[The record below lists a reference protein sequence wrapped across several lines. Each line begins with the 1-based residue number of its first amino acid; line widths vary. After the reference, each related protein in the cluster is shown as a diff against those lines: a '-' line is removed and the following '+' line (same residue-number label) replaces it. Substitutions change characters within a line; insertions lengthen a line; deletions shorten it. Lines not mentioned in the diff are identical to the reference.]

1 MAPAQDSGGPG
12 GHSPTAVPG
21 TDIRTLAEL
30 RQRWDEL
37 EAEQHRFIAA
47 LSEADL
53 GRVVELK
60 DTQGKMSRFP
70 LGLLLLHIPN
80 HATHHRSEIAT
91 MLTMVS
97 GSPPDVGMLS
107 YYVHKSGQR
116 QA

>member
-1 MAPAQDSGGPG
+1 MPG
-12 GHSPTAVPG
+12 A
-21 TDIRTLAEL
+21 DIQTLGEL
-30 RQRWDEL
+30 RQRWAEL
-37 EAEQHRFIAA
+37 ESEQRRFLAA

-60 DTQGKMSRFP
+60 DTEGKMSRFP

-97 GSPPDVGMLS
+97 GSPPDTGILS
-107 YYVHKSGQR
+107 YYVQKSGQR
-116 QA
+116 PA